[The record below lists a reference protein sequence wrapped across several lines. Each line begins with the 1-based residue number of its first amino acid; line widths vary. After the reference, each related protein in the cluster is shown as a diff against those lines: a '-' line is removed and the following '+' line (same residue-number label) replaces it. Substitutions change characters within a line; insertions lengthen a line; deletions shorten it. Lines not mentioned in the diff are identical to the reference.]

1 MPVVEKVT
9 AAKAYMRRETISY
22 TAAYG
27 TGRALAHLF
36 VPVEA
41 APPHRVVVVV
51 PSGNAVRARSID
63 ELFDRF
69 DFLVQAGHAV
79 LLPVLDHTLER
90 GSGGPAPEGRNAE
103 RDRLLTWSK
112 DLQRALNY
120 AETRSDLDATRVAYF
135 GISMGAVLAPTL
147 IAVEP
152 RIDTAVLLSGGMLGP
167 RAPEIDTWNYA
178 PRVKVP
184 VLMLNGRDDFIYPA
198 ATRQIPLFD
207 ALGAADKRRLEFEGG
222 HVNLMVRVDVIREIL
237 QWIDSH
243 LGRQTHR

>member
-1 MPVVEKVT
+1 MG
-9 AAKAYMRRETISY
+9 RRETTISY

-36 VPVEA
+36 LPTEA
-41 APPHRVVVVV
+41 APPYRVVVVV
-51 PSGNAVRARSID
+51 PTGNVIRARSID

-90 GSGGPAPEGRNAE
+90 GTGGPVLEGRNAE
-103 RDRLLTWSK
+103 RDRVLTWSK
-112 DLQRALNY
+112 DLRRALDY
-120 AETRSDLDATRVAYF
+120 AETRSDLDTTRVAYF
-135 GISMGAVLAPTL
+135 GISMGAVFAPTL

-152 RIDTAVLLSGGMLGP
+152 RIDTAVLLSGGTLGP
-167 RAPEIDTWNYA
+167 RAPEVDTWNYA

-198 ATRQIPLFD
+198 ATRQIPLFE
-207 ALGAADKRRLEFEGG
+207 ALGTPAADKHRLEFEGG
-222 HVNLMVRVDVIREIL
+222 HVNLMSRVDVIREIL
-237 QWIDSH
+237 QWIDSR
-243 LGRQTHR
+243 LGRQAR